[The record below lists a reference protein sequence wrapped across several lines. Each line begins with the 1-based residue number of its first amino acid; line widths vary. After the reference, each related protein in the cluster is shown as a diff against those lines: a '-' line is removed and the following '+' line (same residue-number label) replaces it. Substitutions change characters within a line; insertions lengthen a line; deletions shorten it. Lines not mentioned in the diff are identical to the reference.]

1 MPASASGKVTHSPSR
16 FEMIFRES
24 VLKVDYAGHMV
35 LVKCFS
41 GMANAA
47 CEVFDAK
54 QWDNVVGTLS
64 GDDTFFILM
73 RSEDDAAAIYKQLQ
87 QYTRRAGH
95 VNRETR
101 FVLQHFGVEPP
112 RLCTD
117 VSPQI
122 KDIDIRK
129 QAGIDGEMSLRAA
142 WNLMRDVEIDT
153 LCIVDGDN
161 ELQGLIT
168 IKDIADA
175 NMDLFDTAV
184 LAAADTRCTNL
195 LETLEAELVVGS
207 ADAHIDSGN
216 ICIGTS
222 PEIME
227 ELVKPGDLVL
237 VSNRYE
243 TQMCAIDCGAQA
255 IIVCCGSAVPRTIVA
270 RAQEKGCAVLATPY
284 DTYAAA
290 RLIST
295 AAPVRH
301 FMRTKELLK
310 FSVNTPIEDAKKV
323 MASVRHRYF
332 PILDENGK
340 YCGVVSRR
348 NLLNLHRK
356 QVILV
361 DHNERTQAVDGL
373 EQADILEIIDHHR
386 IGSLETSGPV
396 YFRNQPVGCTATIVT
411 QMYDE
416 NGVTIPQ
423 KIAGLLLAA
432 ILSDTLVFRSPT
444 CTPID
449 VSAANRL
456 AKIAG
461 VDINEFANEMFEA
474 GEKLD
479 GKTAEEV
486 FLQDFKVFMCGDIRF
501 GVAQGS
507 YMTRKNLTA
516 AEALLKPYL
525 EEARNKQNV
534 EDIYMLLTD
543 VPKEESVVI
552 CNGRYAAEVLTDGF
566 DTQPAADASWTLP
579 GVVSRKKQFIPALM
593 SAYQEL

>member
-1 MPASASGKVTHSPSR
+1 
-16 FEMIFRES
+16 
-24 VLKVDYAGHMV
+24 
-35 LVKCFS
+35 
-41 GMANAA
+41 MANNT
-47 CEVFDAK
+47 VRHINIIGH
-54 QWDNVVGTLS
+54 QNP
-64 GDDTFFILM
+64 DTDSICSALAYAWLKN
-73 RSEDDAAAIYKQLQ
+73 RGSLTGLYEA
-87 QYTRRAGH
+87 RRAGH

-153 LCIVDGDN
+153 LCIVDSDN

-184 LAAADTRCTNL
+184 LAAANTRCTNL

-255 IIVCCGSAVPRTIVA
+255 IVVCCGSAVPRTIVA

-386 IGSLETSGPV
+386 LADIQTGAPI
-396 YFRNQPVGCTATIVT
+396 YFRNEPVGSTATIIAS
-411 QMYDE
+411 MYQERGLLPSDRL
-416 NGVTIPQ
+416 
-423 KIAGLLLAA
+423 AGLMAAA
-432 ILSDTLVFRSPT
+432 IVADTVMFKSPT
-444 CTPID
+444 ATQRDHRMAERMARIANISLD
-449 VSAANRL
+449 ELGQAIFSASMDNKPTESL
-456 AKIAG
+456 LFG
-461 VDINEFANEMFEA
+461 
-474 GEKLD
+474 
-479 GKTAEEV
+479 
-486 FLQDFKVFMCGDIRF
+486 DFKDFHIADHDF
-501 GVAQGS
+501 GVSQITCIDS
-507 YMTRKNLTA
+507 KRMMERKDEFLAIMKKTM
-516 AEALLKPYL
+516 
-525 EEARNKQNV
+525 EERGYTLM
-534 EDIYMLLTD
+534 ILMLTD
-543 VPKEESVVI
+543 VLLE
-552 CNGRYAAEVLTDGF
+552 G
-566 DTQPAADASWTLP
+566 TQILYIGDEDIFSHAFNTQLKDHTCFLP
-579 GVVSRKKQFIPALM
+579 GVVSRKKQIIPMLSALWG
-593 SAYQEL
+593 

>member
-1 MPASASGKVTHSPSR
+1 
-16 FEMIFRES
+16 
-24 VLKVDYAGHMV
+24 
-35 LVKCFS
+35 
-41 GMANAA
+41 MANNT
-47 CEVFDAK
+47 VRHINIIGH
-54 QWDNVVGTLS
+54 QNP
-64 GDDTFFILM
+64 DTDSICSALAYAWLKN
-73 RSEDDAAAIYKQLQ
+73 RGSLTGLYEA
-87 QYTRRAGH
+87 RRAGH

-153 LCIVDGDN
+153 LCIVDSGN

-184 LAAADTRCTNL
+184 LAAANTRCTNL

-386 IGSLETSGPV
+386 LADIQTGAPI
-396 YFRNQPVGCTATIVT
+396 YFRNEPVGSTATIIAS
-411 QMYDE
+411 MYQERGLLPSDRL
-416 NGVTIPQ
+416 
-423 KIAGLLLAA
+423 AGLMAAA
-432 ILSDTLVFRSPT
+432 IVADTVMFKSPT
-444 CTPID
+444 ATQRDHRMAERMARIANISLD
-449 VSAANRL
+449 ELGQAIFSASMDNKPTESL
-456 AKIAG
+456 LFG
-461 VDINEFANEMFEA
+461 
-474 GEKLD
+474 
-479 GKTAEEV
+479 
-486 FLQDFKVFMCGDIRF
+486 DFKDFHIADHDF
-501 GVAQGS
+501 GVSQITCIDS
-507 YMTRKNLTA
+507 KRMMERKDEFLAIMKKTM
-516 AEALLKPYL
+516 
-525 EEARNKQNV
+525 EERGYTLM
-534 EDIYMLLTD
+534 ILMLTD
-543 VPKEESVVI
+543 VLLE
-552 CNGRYAAEVLTDGF
+552 G
-566 DTQPAADASWTLP
+566 TQILYIGDEDIFAHAFNTQLKDHTCFLP
-579 GVVSRKKQFIPALM
+579 GVVSRKKQIIPMLSALWG
-593 SAYQEL
+593 

>member
-1 MPASASGKVTHSPSR
+1 MATKPMRRINIIGHQNPDTDSICSALAYAW
-16 FEMIFRES
+16 
-24 VLKVDYAGHMV
+24 LKNRGSLEGLYEA
-35 LVKCFS
+35 
-41 GMANAA
+41 
-47 CEVFDAK
+47 
-54 QWDNVVGTLS
+54 
-64 GDDTFFILM
+64 
-73 RSEDDAAAIYKQLQ
+73 
-87 QYTRRAGH
+87 RRAGH
-95 VNRETR
+95 INRETR

-129 QAGIDGEMSLRAA
+129 QAGIDGEMSVRAA

-153 LCIVDGDN
+153 LCIVDNEG

-184 LAAADTRCTNL
+184 LAAASTRYSNL
-195 LETLEAELVVGS
+195 LETLEAELVVGN
-207 ADAHIDSGN
+207 ADTRIDSGN

-227 ELVKPGDLVL
+227 ELVKPDDLVL

-243 TQMCAIDCGAQA
+243 AQMCAIDCGARA

-270 RAQEKGCAVLATPY
+270 RAQEKGCAILATPY

-310 FSVNTPIEDAKKV
+310 FSVNTPIEDARKV

-356 QVILV
+356 QLILV
-361 DHNERTQAVDGL
+361 DHNERQQAVDGL
-373 EQADILEIIDHHR
+373 EEADILEIIDHHR
-386 IGSLETSGPV
+386 IGNLETTGPV
-396 YFRNQPVGCTATIVT
+396 YFRNVPVGCTATILY
-411 QMYDE
+411 QMFSE
-416 NGVTIPQ
+416 QGMTPS
-423 KIAGLLLAA
+423 KEIAGLLLSA
-432 ILSDTLVFRSPT
+432 ILSDTLMFRSPT
-444 CTPID
+444 STPQD
-449 VSAANRL
+449 EAAAKAL
-456 AKIAG
+456 AALAG
-461 VDINEFANEMFEA
+461 EDIPTYAEQMFEA
-474 GEKLD
+474 GADLTGRD
-479 GKTAEEV
+479 AEDV
-486 FLQDFKVFMCGDIRF
+486 FCSDFKVFSRGDAKF
-501 GVAQGS
+501 GVGQS
-507 YMTRKNLTA
+507 IYMTDKSRAA
-516 AEALLKPYL
+516 AEAL
-525 EEARNKQNV
+525 V
-534 EDIYMLLTD
+534 
-543 VPKEESVVI
+543 
-552 CNGRYAAEVLTDGF
+552 G
-566 DTQPAADASWTLP
+566 PAAVRAC
-579 GVVSRKKQFIPALM
+579 R
-593 SAYQEL
+593 

>member
-1 MPASASGKVTHSPSR
+1 MPKTRRKVNIIGHRNPDTDSICSALAYTY
-16 FEMIFRES
+16 
-24 VLKVDYAGHMV
+24 LKNQLG
-35 LVKCFS
+35 
-41 GMANAA
+41 
-47 CEVFDAK
+47 DA
-54 QWDNVVGTLS
+54 VY
-64 GDDTFFILM
+64 
-73 RSEDDAAAIYKQLQ
+73 EA
-87 QYTRRAGH
+87 RRAGQI
-95 VNRETR
+95 NRETA
-101 FVLQHFGVEPP
+101 FVLKHFGVEPP

-117 VSPQI
+117 VSPQV
-122 KDIDIRK
+122 KDIDIRE
-129 QAGIDGEMSLRAA
+129 QPGIDKEMSIRAA
-142 WNLMRDVEIDT
+142 WSMMRDTEIDT
-153 LCIVDGDN
+153 LCAIDEDK
-161 ELQGLIT
+161 ELLGLIT
-168 IKDIADA
+168 VKDIANA
-175 NMDLFDTAV
+175 NMDLFDTEV
-184 LAAADTRCTNL
+184 LAKSKTSYKNVL
-195 LETLEAELVVGS
+195 STLEGEMLLGDP
-207 ADAHIDSGN
+207 DACITSGR
-216 ICIGTS
+216 IFIGTS
-222 PEIME
+222 PEIMDGA
-227 ELVKPGDLVL
+227 VNPGDIVL

-243 TQMCAIDCGAQA
+243 VQMCAIDCGAGA
-255 IIVCCGSAVPRTIVA
+255 IVVCCGSAVPRTILA
-270 RAQEKGCAVLATPY
+270 RAQEKGCIVITTPF

-301 FMRTKELLK
+301 FMRSKNLLE
-310 FSVNTPIEDAKKV
+310 FSVNTAVEDARKV
-323 MASVRHRYF
+323 MANVRHRYF
-332 PILDENGK
+332 PILDANGK
-340 YCGVVSRR
+340 YCGVISRR
-348 NLLNLHRK
+348 NLLNVHRK
-356 QVILV
+356 QVIMV
-361 DHNERTQAVDGL
+361 DHNERGQAVDGL
-373 EQADILEIIDHHR
+373 EQAEILEIIDHHR

-423 KIAGLLLAA
+423 KTAGLLLAA

-449 VSAANRL
+449 VNAANRL

-552 CNGRYAAEVLTDGF
+552 CNGRYAAEVLSDGF

-593 SAYQEL
+593 TAYQEL